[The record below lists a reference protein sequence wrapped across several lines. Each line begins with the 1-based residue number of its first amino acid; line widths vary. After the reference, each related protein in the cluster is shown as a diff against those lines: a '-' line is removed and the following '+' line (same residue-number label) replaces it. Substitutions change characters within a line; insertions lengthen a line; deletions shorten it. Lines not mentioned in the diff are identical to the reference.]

1 MTEGHPII
9 LIDFDGVVNQ
19 FPDEK
24 VRRRQNS
31 TEWMKPEDPRIDLYA
46 PNHWFIP
53 DRRQTVLA
61 GSHGRIRILWSSE
74 LVARLTALDADVLWL
89 STWQPYT
96 DLLNLDL
103 GVDWKTIRWYD
114 PVTNEGRLTGKR
126 RAVINHLKTDRPLI
140 WIDDEETTYNAGLA
154 ITGNEP
160 LAPVLAVRPD
170 AHIGISRPQMDC
182 IERFVTCPPDEPSVR
197 FEVAEVDH
205 EGHWGF

>member
-9 LIDFDGVVNQ
+9 LIDFDGVINQ

-53 DRRQTVLA
+53 DRRQT
-61 GSHGRIRILWSSE
+61 
-74 LVARLTALDADVLWL
+74 
-89 STWQPYT
+89 
-96 DLLNLDL
+96 
-103 GVDWKTIRWYD
+103 
-114 PVTNEGRLTGKR
+114 
-126 RAVINHLKTDRPLI
+126 
-140 WIDDEETTYNAGLA
+140 
-154 ITGNEP
+154 
-160 LAPVLAVRPD
+160 VLAVRPD